1 MILGHDGA
9 VDLHQK
15 FKLSISHTNNIM
27 RIVHNPQIYHGA
39 QKNLPRTVIWVS
51 EEDSE
56 DIIYANGS

>member
-27 RIVHNPQIYHGA
+27 HIVHNLQIYHGA
-39 QKNLPRTVIWVS
+39 QKNLPGTVI
-51 EEDSE
+51 
-56 DIIYANGS
+56 